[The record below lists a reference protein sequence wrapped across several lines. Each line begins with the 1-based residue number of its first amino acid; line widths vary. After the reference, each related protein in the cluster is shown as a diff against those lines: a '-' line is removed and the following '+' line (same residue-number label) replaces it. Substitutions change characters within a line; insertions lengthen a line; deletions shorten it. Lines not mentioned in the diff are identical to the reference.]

1 MTSDQQAE
9 LRREIATLR
18 EDADDLRA
26 SAEWWRKLYEKAI
39 RRRTERDAAAA
50 NKKARDGLG
59 RRFSAFRARMRSVRE
74 DKG

>member
-26 SAEWWRKLYEKAI
+26 SAERWRKLYEEAI
-39 RRRTERDAAAA
+39 RRRTERDEAAAT
-50 NKKARDGLG
+50 KKALD
-59 RRFSAFRARMRSVRE
+59 A
-74 DKG
+74 